1 MSEPA
6 TEFVELFANLYLHL
20 YPRSEATE
28 YRLSR
33 ESAAVLGHLSI
44 SGPVR
49 VTEAARHFG
58 RSQAAMSEMFERL
71 ISRGFLARQ
80 PDPRDRRS
88 HLIWLTELGREAV
101 RRENEPLEREAV
113 ARVFS
118 ELAPE
123 TIEPLLLGLRELL
136 SAAER
141 VAQQTRRKP
150 DDDNT

>member
-1 MSEPA
+1 M
-6 TEFVELFANLYLHL
+6 
-20 YPRSEATE
+20 
-28 YRLSR
+28 SR

-123 TIEPLLLGLRELL
+123 TIEPLLLGLRELTF
-136 SAAER
+136 SGRASRTTNEEK
-141 VAQQTRRKP
+141 TR
-150 DDDNT
+150 